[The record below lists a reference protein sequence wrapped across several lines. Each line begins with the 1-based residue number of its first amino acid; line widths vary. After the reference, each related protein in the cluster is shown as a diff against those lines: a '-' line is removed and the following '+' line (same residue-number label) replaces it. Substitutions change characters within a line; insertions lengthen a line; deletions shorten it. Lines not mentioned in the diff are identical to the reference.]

1 MKVGSK
7 WKAKALHSMGI
18 TQDFAWA
25 VAHSYCLPQ
34 VLQTSFYSVS
44 CRFLFSTSLTLQ
56 KCFFMKSCVVHKV
69 KIRDLKYLPL
79 LKMGDCNG
87 LVENYVKKEK
97 ERTNLKWQGVSHVVH
112 ILTRCIPVS
121 REISDVL
128 FANALCKPLAY
139 MCVSCGMYIIALFS
153 LGVCWYAED
162 HLWRKV
168 AKKKH

>member
-7 WKAKALHSMGI
+7 RKAKALHSMGI
-18 TQDFAWA
+18 TQVFAWA
-25 VAHSYCLPQ
+25 VAHSYCLTQ
-34 VLQTSFYSVS
+34 VLQTSFYLSIS

-56 KCFFMKSCVVHKV
+56 ECFFMKSCVVHKV
-69 KIRDLKYLPL
+69 EIRDLKYLPL
-79 LKMGDCNG
+79 LKMGDSNG

-97 ERTNLKWQGVSHVVH
+97 ERTNLKWQCVSHVVH

-139 MCVSCGMYIIALFS
+139 ICVSCGM
-153 LGVCWYAED
+153 
-162 HLWRKV
+162 
-168 AKKKH
+168 